1 MTRLES
7 DRCQDRLVFYLNLF
21 ENFSWV
27 FVQNVNKVHFNKK
40 KFENF
45 MSNRVFHAHRLK
57 F

>member
-21 ENFSWV
+21 EKFSWV

-40 KFENF
+40 NLKISCRIVFF
-45 MSNRVFHAHRLK
+45 MHTV
-57 F
+57 

>member
-21 ENFSWV
+21 ERLSWV

-40 KFENF
+40 NFENF
-45 MSNRVFHAHRLK
+45 MSNRVFHAYRLQ

>member
-21 ENFSWV
+21 EKFSWV

-40 KFENF
+40 FFENF
-45 MSNRVFHAHRLK
+45 MSNRVFHAYRLQ